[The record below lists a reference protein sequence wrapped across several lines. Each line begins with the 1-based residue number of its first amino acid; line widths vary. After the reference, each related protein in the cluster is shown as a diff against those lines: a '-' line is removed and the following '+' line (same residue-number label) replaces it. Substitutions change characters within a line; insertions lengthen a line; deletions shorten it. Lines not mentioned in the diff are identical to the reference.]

1 MKATVKIGV
10 GTTDDF
16 FKRSLD
22 RAKKLDRGQRLK
34 PEMRITFEHPA
45 ELIRV
50 MTGKRVELIHAIR
63 RQPAA
68 VSELALT
75 LNRDRAAVDRDV
87 KLLEGFGLLTT
98 SFEDN
103 PGHGRRKIV
112 RSLAEK
118 YELTATI

>member
-1 MKATVKIGV
+1 MKTAINIGV
-10 GTTDDF
+10 GTADEF

-22 RAKKLDRGQRLK
+22 RAKKLDRGERLQ
-34 PEMRITFEHPA
+34 PEMRITFEDPS

-63 RQPAA
+63 RSPGA

-87 KLLEGFGLLTT
+87 KLLERLGLLAT

-103 PGHGRRKIV
+103 PGHGRRKVV
-112 RSLAEK
+112 RSLAER

>member
-16 FKRSLD
+16 FERSVY
-22 RAKKLDRGQRLK
+22 RAKSLDRGQRLK
-34 PEMRITFEHPA
+34 PDMRITFEDPA

-87 KLLEGFGLLTT
+87 KLL
-98 SFEDN
+98 
-103 PGHGRRKIV
+103 V
-112 RSLAEK
+112 
-118 YELTATI
+118 

>member
-1 MKATVKIGV
+1 MKTTINIGV
-10 GTTDDF
+10 GTADEF

-22 RAKKLDRGQRLK
+22 RAKKLDRGERLQ
-34 PEMRITFEHPA
+34 PEMRITFEDPA

-63 RQPAA
+63 RSPAA

-87 KLLEGFGLLTT
+87 KLLERLGLLAT

-103 PGHGRRKIV
+103 PGHGRRKVV
-112 RSLAEK
+112 RSLAAR